1 MTDLCG
7 AEWIKLWSLRST
19 PIGLGLAVALALY
32 LAGSNSMHGTLLPS
46 GSMGPIDPIRAA
58 FDGPSWVL
66 PMIGTGMIGA
76 QSMVGEY
83 ASGLIRTTLIAVPGR
98 RRVVAAKVLVI
109 AAVMAATA
117 LLAAVGGLALAV
129 ATANGDSRGRSLTD
143 SASASASLHAIEA
156 SVLLLPVCALV
167 GMAVGTLLRHAAATG
182 FTVCALLGFGP
193 LLLRPDGNR
202 WATDVANVMP
212 YYAWGRLTSAGP
224 GAGSTVTAGVAWCIL
239 AAWAALSIVI
249 TTVVL
254 NRRDV

>member
-1 MTDLCG
+1 MTDVCG

-19 PIGLGLAVALALY
+19 PIGLGLAVALTLY

-46 GSMGPIDPIRAA
+46 GSTGPIDPIRAA

-66 PMIGTGMIGA
+66 PMIGAGMIGA
-76 QSMVGEY
+76 QSMVGEH
-83 ASGLIRTTLIAVPGR
+83 ASGLIRTTLVAVPLR

-117 LLAAVGGLALAV
+117 LLAAVGSLALAS
-129 ATANGDSRGRSLTD
+129 ATATGDSRGRSLTD
-143 SASASASLHAIEA
+143 SGSASASVHAIGA

-182 FTVCALLGFGP
+182 FTVCAVLGFGP
-193 LLLRPDGNR
+193 LLVQPDGNR

-224 GAGSTVTAGVAWCIL
+224 GAGSTVTASVAWGIL
-239 AAWAALSIVI
+239 AAWAVLSIVI